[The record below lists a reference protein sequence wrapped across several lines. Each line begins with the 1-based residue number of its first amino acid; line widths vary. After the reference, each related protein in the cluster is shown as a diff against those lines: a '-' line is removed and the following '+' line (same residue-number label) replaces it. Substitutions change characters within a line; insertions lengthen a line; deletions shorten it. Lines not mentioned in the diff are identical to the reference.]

1 MDQKYGGKV
10 RGQSV
15 RDSFVLTL
23 VGDVISAMGRR
34 DADDTQANRRDLI
47 RTLFAAVE
55 GLTWS
60 FKTEIVEI
68 ARSVDVLS
76 NEEEQALSELS
87 FSVTGQGKI
96 ATQQRFVP
104 LPALIRMAARL
115 ATKINRSFAPRFDG
129 VGWRKFQQAVKVR
142 NRITHPKKESDLD
155 ISDADMEE
163 SLGAL
168 FWLLELHNEALG
180 AATHG
185 FRKYVEDFKHVLA
198 RLVGGDPEITSLYN
212 EAQRSLEY

>member
-1 MDQKYGGKV
+1 MAEKQGTKV

-23 VGDVISAMGRR
+23 VGDVSSAIGRR

-47 RTLFAAVE
+47 RAIFAAVE

-76 NEEEQALSELS
+76 SEEEQALSELS
-87 FSVTGQGKI
+87 FSITSQGKI
-96 ATQQRFVP
+96 ATQPRFVP

-115 ATKINRSFAPRFDG
+115 AAKINRNFIPEFDG
-129 VGWRKFQQAVKVR
+129 VGWRRFRQAVKVR
-142 NRITHPKKESDLD
+142 NRITHPKKDSDLD
-155 ISDADMEE
+155 ISDSDMEE
-163 SLGAL
+163 CLGAL
-168 FWLLELHNEALG
+168 FWLLELHQNALE

-185 FRKYVEDFKHVLA
+185 FRKYVQDFKHVLA
-198 RLVGGDPEITSLYN
+198 KLVDGDPEITALYD
-212 EAQRSLEY
+212 EAQLSLEK